1 MLNKIGV
8 HAFCSNKHG
17 CSLSCLKSV
26 NYEELFELSEDVQ
39 NYTIDFTELS

>member
-8 HAFCSNKHG
+8 HAFCSNKYG
-17 CSLSCLKSV
+17 CSLSCLKTV

-39 NYTIDFTELS
+39 NCTIDFTELS